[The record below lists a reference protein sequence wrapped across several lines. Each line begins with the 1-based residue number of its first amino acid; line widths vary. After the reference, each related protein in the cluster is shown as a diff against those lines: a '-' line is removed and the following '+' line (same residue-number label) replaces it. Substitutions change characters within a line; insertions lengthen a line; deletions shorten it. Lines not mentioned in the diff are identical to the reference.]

1 MIAKFLLSRSIF
13 LVLILILVF
22 YLGDLNPI
30 PYCFIAGLMFY
41 IFDFSVAKIY
51 GWDGQSFQAITTSYL
66 FKSKWQLLNKLNF
79 LIFFTFFGVLFEFLD
94 IFYTVSPAL
103 RVFVYFIFPGYI
115 FQKLLCFL
123 RSRQK

>member
-66 FKSKWQLLNKLNF
+66 FKSKWQLLDKLNF
-79 LIFFTFFGVLFEFLD
+79 LIFFTFFGILFALLD
-94 IFYTVSPAL
+94 NVYTVDPAFKVL
-103 RVFVYFIFPGYI
+103 VYFILPSYAFN
-115 FQKLLCFL
+115 KLLSFL
-123 RSRQK
+123 RPSQT

>member
-30 PYCFIAGLMFY
+30 PYCFISGLFFY

-51 GWDGQSFQAITTSYL
+51 GWDGRSFQAITTSYL

-79 LIFFTFFGVLFEFLD
+79 LIFLLFSE
-94 IFYTVSPAL
+94 YYL
-103 RVFVYFIFPGYI
+103 RF
-115 FQKLLCFL
+115 
-123 RSRQK
+123 

>member
-30 PYCFIAGLMFY
+30 PYCFIAGLIFY
-41 IFDFSVAKIY
+41 IFDFSVAKVY
-51 GWDGQSFQAITTSYL
+51 GWDGQIFKALTTSYL

-79 LIFFTFFGVLFEFLD
+79 LIFLLFSECYL
-94 IFYTVSPAL
+94 SQ
-103 RVFVYFIFPGYI
+103 RVAV
-115 FQKLLCFL
+115 
-123 RSRQK
+123 RN